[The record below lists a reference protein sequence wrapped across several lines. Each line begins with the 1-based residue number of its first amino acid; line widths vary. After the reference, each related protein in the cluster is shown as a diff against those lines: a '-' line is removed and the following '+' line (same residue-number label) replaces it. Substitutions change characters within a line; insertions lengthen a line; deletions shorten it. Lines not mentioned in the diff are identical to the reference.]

1 MDNNQYLIPANTKNG
16 KLIFSL
22 FRPFDLMLFGS
33 GLLVTLILLA
43 FSEGMD
49 FVTTLVVLSPALI
62 TGFLVMPVPNYHN
75 MLVIIVDIYQYLTN
89 RQRYKWK
96 GWCYRDVTKEKK

>member
-1 MDNNQYLIPANTKNG
+1 MENNQYLIPANTKNG

-22 FRPFDLMLFGS
+22 FRPFDLLLFGC

-43 FSEGMD
+43 FAEDMD
-49 FVTTLVVLSPALI
+49 VGTTLIVLSPALI

-75 MLVIIVDIYQYLTN
+75 MLTILVDIYQYLTN
-89 RQRYKWK
+89 RQKYRWK
-96 GWCYRDVTKEKK
+96 GWCYKDVTKQKK